1 MLSLEKNIEKSK
13 KMVTDLERSLEDAK
27 RKQLEKQ
34 GMLED
39 YVKKIKVLE
48 REIEELNY
56 AISDKDKLIEVC
68 DLYTEFF
75 LKIFQ

>member
-1 MLSLEKNIEKSK
+1 LLSLEKNIEKSK